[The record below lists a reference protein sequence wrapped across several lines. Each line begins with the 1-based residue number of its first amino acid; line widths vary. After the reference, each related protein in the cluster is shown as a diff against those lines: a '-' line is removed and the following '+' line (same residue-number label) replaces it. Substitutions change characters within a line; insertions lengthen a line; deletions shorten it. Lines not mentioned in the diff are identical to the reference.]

1 MSAGTSDSSSEN
13 LDTSAEVVSDRENP
27 QRPQETNVRCG
38 LSRDPLVWLATGMG
52 VGCVRVAPGT
62 FGSLWGLP
70 IMAALTGL
78 GVASWSLVPIAV
90 VLFLLGV
97 PICAAGARHFGREDP
112 PGVVYDEY
120 AMFPVIYVLVPF
132 GWLSAVLGFALFRL
146 FDITKPWPIKRLEHL
161 PGGWGIMMDDL
172 LAAILAMLVLA
183 GLAWL
188 LPGWLGT

>member
-1 MSAGTSDSSSEN
+1 MSAGIPESNSQNPDANPVSASDH
-13 LDTSAEVVSDRENP
+13 ENP
-27 QRPQETNVRCG
+27 PSASASGARCRF
-38 LSRDPLVWLATGMG
+38 SRDPLVWLATGLG
-52 VGCVRVAPGT
+52 VGCIRVAPGT

-70 IMAALTGL
+70 IMAGLTGL
-78 GVASWSLVPIAV
+78 GVESWNLVPVAI

-120 AMFPVIYVLVPF
+120 AVFPVIYLLVPF

-161 PGGWGIMMDDL
+161 PGGWGIMIDDL
-172 LAAILAMLVLA
+172 LAALLAMLLLG
-183 GLAWL
+183 GLS
-188 LPGWLGT
+188 WLGLFA